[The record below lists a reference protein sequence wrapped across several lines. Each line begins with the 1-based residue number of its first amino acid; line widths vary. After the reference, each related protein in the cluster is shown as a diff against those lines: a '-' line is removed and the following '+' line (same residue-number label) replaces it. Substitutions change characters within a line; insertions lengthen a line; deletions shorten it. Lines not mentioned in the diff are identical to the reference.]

1 MPRKDP
7 DARREYHREYMR
19 QWYEN
24 ENNREIHLARVKKGA
39 RERRQRM
46 NEFIDSS
53 KRCPCFDCGGRF
65 PTFLMDFDHV
75 RGTKVAIVS
84 RLGGNRASLARVA
97 AEIAKC
103 EVVCSNC
110 HRFRT
115 QLRRE
120 GGEVKPS
127 EVMQR
132 LGAEYVSVLVYA

>member
-19 QWYEN
+19 RWYEN

-39 RERRQRM
+39 RARRQRM
-46 NEFIDSS
+46 NEFIDSC

-75 RGTKVAIVS
+75 RGTKLAIVS
-84 RLGGNRASLARVA
+84 KLGAGRASRARVE

-110 HRFRT
+110 HRIRT
-115 QLRRE
+115 YLRRK
-120 GGEVKPS
+120 GLEVSRS
-127 EVMQR
+127 EISER
-132 LGAEYVSVLVYA
+132 LGPDRITVLVH